1 MGSDSQPQA
10 VRLSPQGH
18 LLPRRS
24 PSTRLSP
31 PRKPA
36 LAQNDSDNDGDAGS
50 SVFLRRNSSDESHE
64 TGQSD
69 PRVWFDRSNK
79 NPDIDVNSMEVG
91 SPYYQKRPAS
101 PRDDY
106 FDGDIPPRAAFPGNA
121 DVPSLRPATAQS
133 SSADEFRSVIDDLTI
148 ENKRLKE
155 ELKRYKQFG
164 TDLMRK
170 DRLFEIKMHG
180 LPSKKKRELEAT
192 LRDFAST
199 LEGSTETSTRHKK
212 SKSGSRFNKSSGG
225 TTSKHA
231 SSSSSNSRPVDSAYA
246 SMSTGPSTVQNSHT
260 SASLLR
266 RPHTSQRSNAQKV
279 QSYLE
284 DIPEGLYPR
293 YLSMTEKDKQK
304 LVVRRL
310 EQLFTGEM
318 NGPAIGASDR
328 AGRQHEPA
336 LDAGKPSDMAREA
349 LIQIRNKFSREI
361 GSSNSNGDSGSG
373 SGGGHGASGGGSGN
387 GGRDSPQEPSTASEQ
402 RPTRPLDLDPDRV
415 QVPSE
420 NMDYI
425 RHLGMVPPQL
435 DVGAKVSMKN
445 VSMDANGWVYLNL
458 LCNLAQL
465 HIINVTPAFIRAA
478 VSEKS
483 TRFQLSPDGHKIRW
497 RGGTDGTRFSSDS
510 GNASARDRLSDGDDS
525 SDKSPGIHG
534 QKRKFLAGGDNGSG
548 LASNKAA
555 PGSSTSVHYKPL
567 FVQQSSFGTS
577 GEMSSSQASGPEDS
591 NFGNTSKWD
600 YSGSGSSPRKKRRVD
615 GAIVYYSGMPFC
627 TDLSGDPGDV
637 SPTTNMTSTNRETG
651 SPETAP
657 RVFRTLSGSS
667 LPYRPLS
674 STQAYTKLTKEA
686 EEQASCEDDLGGDI
700 DFSSDESEDNFGWHP
715 LSTRAE
721 LETTPLE
728 LEACGLGGV
737 QPDDHFVI
745 VVSTRRH
752 HSLGSHRHEA
762 RPHIFRERSGSTTAT
777 ILERFKL
784 LKAASPGPMTLN
796 HRLEPA
802 KYIEYTS
809 TQVKML
815 DPVPL
820 PPPAMFM
827 SPFSAGSS
835 DNADV
840 ESESEPLDSEEP
852 DALPSGLLFL
862 PYERPGLVRAD
873 SNLAYPDGGEI
884 SPSDEEGEDSE
895 NPSDGMEIDSR
906 KFGGP
911 SRERR
916 RSKGNGG
923 ANLAN
928 HAERRA
934 SLTSDSRKA
943 AGDARTQSSVATAG
957 GAGSGYDSSME
968 E

>member
-1 MGSDSQPQA
+1 MGSDLQPQA
-10 VRLSPQGH
+10 TKLSPQGH
-18 LLPRRS
+18 HLPRRS

-31 PRKPA
+31 HKKSAP
-36 LAQNDSDNDGDAGS
+36 AQNDGDGHGKPGS
-50 SVFLRRNSSDESHE
+50 SGLLRRNSSDESHE
-64 TGQSD
+64 TSQSD
-69 PRVWFDRSNK
+69 PRVWFDRSNR
-79 NPDIDVNSMEVG
+79 NPAIDVNSMEVD

-101 PRDDY
+101 PRDRYSYDAE
-106 FDGDIPPRAAFPGNA
+106 IPPRTAFPGNSG
-121 DVPSLRPATAQS
+121 VPSLRPTITQS

-199 LEGSTETSTRHKK
+199 LESSTETSTRHKK
-212 SKSGSRFNKSSGG
+212 NKSGSRFNKSSGG

-260 SASLLR
+260 SASLSQ
-266 RPHTSQRSNAQKV
+266 RPNATQRSNTQKV

-318 NGPAIGASDR
+318 NGPAIGTSDR
-328 AGRQHEPA
+328 TGRQPEPV
-336 LDAGKPSDMAREA
+336 LDAGKPSETVREA
-349 LIQIRNKFSREI
+349 LIQVRKKSPRET
-361 GSSNSNGDSGSG
+361 GSSNSNGDGGSG
-373 SGGGHGASGGGSGN
+373 SGGGHGASGGGSGK
-387 GGRDSPQEPSTASEQ
+387 GGRDSPQGPTTASEQ
-402 RPTRPLDLDPDRV
+402 RPTRPLDLDPDRI

-425 RHLGMVPPQL
+425 RHLGIVPPQL
-435 DVGAKVSMKN
+435 DAGTKASMKD
-445 VSMDANGWVYLNL
+445 VSIDADGWVYLNL

-483 TRFQLSPDGHKIRW
+483 TKFQLSPDGHKIRW

-510 GNASARDRLSDGDDS
+510 ANASSGDRSSDGEDS
-525 SDKSPGIHG
+525 SDKSPGAHG
-534 QKRKFLAGGDNGSG
+534 QKRKFLAEDGNGSG
-548 LASNKAA
+548 PASHKAA
-555 PGSSTSVHYKPL
+555 TRSSRSVHYKPL
-567 FVQQSSFGTS
+567 FAQQSSFETS
-577 GEMSSSQASGPEDS
+577 GELSSSPASGAEDS

-600 YSGSGSSPRKKRRVD
+600 YSGSGSSPRKKRCID
-615 GAIVYYSGMPFC
+615 GAIVYYNGMPFC

-637 SPTTNMTSTNRETG
+637 SPTTYMNSTNRETG
-651 SPETAP
+651 SLGTPP
-657 RVFRTLSGSS
+657 RVVRTLSGSS

-674 STQAYTKLTKEA
+674 NTQAYTKITKDA
-686 EEQASCEDDLGGDI
+686 EEQASSGDDLVSNI
-700 DFSSDESEDNFGWHP
+700 DLSSDESEDGFAWP
-715 LSTRAE
+715 ASAVRAE
-721 LETTPLE
+721 LGVAPLE

-737 QPDDHFVI
+737 QPDDHFLVI
-745 VVSTRRH
+745 VLTRRH
-752 HSLGSHRHEA
+752 RDRDAKQRGT
-762 RPHIFRERSGSTTAT
+762 RPHAFRERSDSTTAT
-777 ILERFKL
+777 IMDRFKS
-784 LKAASPGPMTLN
+784 LKAASPGPMT
-796 HRLEPA
+796 HHPRLEPN
-802 KYIEYTS
+802 KRIDYIS

-820 PPPAMFM
+820 PAAAMFM
-827 SPFSAGSS
+827 PPFSTSSS

-840 ESESEPLDSEEP
+840 ETSESEPLDSEEP
-852 DALPSGLLFL
+852 EALPNG
-862 PYERPGLVRAD
+862 V
-873 SNLAYPDGGEI
+873 EI

-895 NPSDGMEIDSR
+895 NPGDGMGIDGGKIGRPSR
-906 KFGGP
+906 KQRP
-911 SRERR
+911 
-916 RSKGNGG
+916 SKGGGG
-923 ANLAN
+923 AHSVNQ
-928 HAERRA
+928 AERRP

-943 AGDARTQSSVATAG
+943 AGEARTQSSVATAG
-957 GAGSGYDSSME
+957 GAESGYDSSME

>member
-1 MGSDSQPQA
+1 MGNDSQSQA
-10 VRLSPQGH
+10 AKLSPQGH
-18 LLPRRS
+18 RLPRRS

-36 LAQNDSDNDGDAGS
+36 LAQNDGDDDGDTGS
-50 SVFLRRNSSDESHE
+50 SVFLRRNSSDESHK
-64 TGQSD
+64 TSQSD
-69 PRVWFDRSNK
+69 PRVWFDQSNK
-79 NPDIDVNSMEVG
+79 NPAIDMNSMEVD

-101 PRDDY
+101 LRDDY
-106 FDGDIPPRAAFPGNA
+106 FDGGMPPRAAFPDNA
-121 DVPSLRPATAQS
+121 GVPSLRPTVTQS
-133 SSADEFRSVIDDLTI
+133 SSVDEFRSVIDDLTI
-148 ENKRLKE
+148 ENKRLKD

-180 LPSKKKRELEAT
+180 LSSKKKRELEAT

-212 SKSGSRFNKSSGG
+212 TKSGSRFNKSSGG

-260 SASLLR
+260 SASLAQ
-266 RPHTSQRSNAQKV
+266 RPNASQRSNAQKV

-318 NGPAIGASDR
+318 NGPAIGVSDR

-336 LDAGKPSDMAREA
+336 LDAGRTSDMVREA
-349 LIQIRNKFSREI
+349 LIQVRKKSSREI
-361 GSSNSNGDSGSG
+361 GSSNSNGDAGSG

-387 GGRDSPQEPSTASEQ
+387 GSRDSPQGPSTASEQ

-420 NMDYI
+420 NINYI

-435 DVGAKVSMKN
+435 DAGTKTSMKN
-445 VSMDANGWVYLNL
+445 VSADADGWVYMNL

-483 TRFQLSPDGHKIRW
+483 TKFQLSPDGHKIRW

-510 GNASARDRLSDGDDS
+510 GNTSSRDRSSDGDDS
-525 SDKSPGIHG
+525 SDKSAGLHG
-534 QKRKFLAGGDNGSG
+534 QKRKFLAVGDNGSG
-548 LASNKAA
+548 PTSNKAA
-555 PGSSTSVHYKPL
+555 RSSASVHYKPL
-567 FVQQSSFGTS
+567 FVQQSSFETS

-627 TDLSGDPGDV
+627 TDLSGDPGDI
-637 SPTTNMTSTNRETG
+637 SPTTYMTSTNRETN

-674 STQAYTKLTKEA
+674 NTQAYTKLT
-686 EEQASCEDDLGGDI
+686 EEVEDQAFSQDHLSSDGSEDD
-700 DFSSDESEDNFGWHP
+700 FVWHASSIK
-715 LSTRAE
+715 AE
-721 LETTPLE
+721 LEAAPLE
-728 LEACGLGGV
+728 MEACGLGGV
-737 QPDDHFVI
+737 QPDDHFL
-745 VVSTRRH
+745 VVVLTRRH
-752 HSLGSHRHEA
+752 HDLDSQRHEA
-762 RPHIFRERSGSTTAT
+762 RPHAFRERSDSTTAT
-777 ILERFKL
+777 ILDRFKL
-784 LKAASPGPMTLN
+784 LKAASPGPMTPN
-796 HRLEPA
+796 RCLEPA

-815 DPVPL
+815 DPAPL

-827 SPFSAGSS
+827 PPFSTCSS
-835 DNADV
+835 DNAEV
-840 ESESEPLDSEEP
+840 ESESELLDSEEP

-862 PYERPGLVRAD
+862 PSERPDLMRAD

-895 NPSDGMEIDSR
+895 NPGDGMYIDSHKVGVSSR
-906 KFGGP
+906 KRRP
-911 SRERR
+911 SKGHGDVHLDKPAAR
-916 RSKGNGG
+916 RS
-923 ANLAN
+923 
-928 HAERRA
+928 

-943 AGDARTQSSVATAG
+943 TGDARTQSSVATAG
-957 GAGSGYDSSME
+957 GAESGYNSSME